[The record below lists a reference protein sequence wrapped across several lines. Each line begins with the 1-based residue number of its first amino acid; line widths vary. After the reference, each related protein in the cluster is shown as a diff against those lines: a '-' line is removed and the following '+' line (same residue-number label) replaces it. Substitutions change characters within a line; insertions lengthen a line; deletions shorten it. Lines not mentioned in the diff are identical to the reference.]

1 MKTTRLFSF
10 LILISLVSNAN
21 AQLRVLSN
29 GRVQAGLLKDNN
41 EDLGNVTSMQIYG
54 RIGDARAGSKLT
66 FGDFGQYANQ
76 GWNVFAGE
84 YGTTDTDQLW
94 LHGKLG
100 IYMTTNGYANNVV
113 AYYNPASNTNFV
125 FNTNLR
131 VNGVNI
137 TSRIVI
143 RHDIVSII
151 TCSKRANG
159 VNITS
164 DARLKENVE
173 SLQNPL
179 ALLEQVN
186 GVSYSYNLST
196 LEENREQDES
206 KFSATL
212 DNGISGS
219 SSDSEE
225 IMDAAT
231 IAKINRDKQIQA
243 EIDRREAA
251 EASRK
256 RIGFLAQDIQKVL
269 PELVQTDENG
279 MMSIDYIG
287 FIPLIVESIKEMQQ
301 TIQQQNEVIDNL
313 QALLSPEVQSQ
324 LRSNTTSTSNISAVD
339 GAKLYNREGASV
351 SYTLPATFVSA
362 SLQIFDVTGKP
373 VKVIKLD
380 NGSSN
385 VVEVSRSELGYGTF
399 IYTLFVDG
407 KKADTLK
414 KYVSL

>member
-1 MKTTRLFSF
+1 MFIYLYFRTTYMKTTRLFSF

-131 VNGVNI
+131 V
-137 TSRIVI
+137 
-143 RHDIVSII
+143 
-151 TCSKRANG
+151 NG

-287 FIPLIVESIKEMQQ
+287 FIPLIVESI
-301 TIQQQNEVIDNL
+301 
-313 QALLSPEVQSQ
+313 
-324 LRSNTTSTSNISAVD
+324 TSNISAVD